1 MSNVGI
7 SKDLTLKHC
16 NSAVPLRRV
25 ASLYIVGCLLLAVD
39 PEEPSKA
46 IWSLKQIKGRAV
58 CIFELL
64 VSTWYVYRYKYNKY
78 IVFSHVC
85 RKLLDPCIPV
95 GIHAKYAPAAL
106 VECGIRAPWPWNIGS
121 LSGAKNLALLAT
133 FASAARYP
141 WTNPSAKVQLSA
153 MIKIVTEV
161 LFRSTWRFLIGDVL
175 RKLMVQDH
183 PGRKLGGCG
192 RKMCWSLC
200 LTGSFKTWCR
210 FRIKSTSECP
220 RWLYTFHHLWNP
232 FHLANT
238 SQGAEKKIRDT
249 GRAGT
254 AKNSRS
260 ARKVEAMS
268 CSVTHASP
276 VKGKNIPQEKCG
288 STVGYSW
295 S

>member
-1 MSNVGI
+1 MANYFKLAISSPYDGVMGLPQQDPNLIFAFPCPYLGI

-39 PEEPSKA
+39 PKEPSNA

-58 CIFELL
+58 CIQSFELL
-64 VSTWYVYRYKYNKY
+64 VSTWYVYRYKY
-78 IVFSHVC
+78 IIFSHVC

-121 LSGAKNLALLAT
+121 LGGAKNPALLAT

-141 WTNPSAKVQLSA
+141 WRNPSAKVQLSA

-161 LFRSTWRFLIGDVL
+161 LFRSTWRFLRGDFWKPDGGL
-175 RKLMVQDH
+175 RWSGMVQLSV
-183 PGRKLGGCG
+183 RWCGG
-192 RKMCWSLC
+192 KSCWSLC
-200 LTGSFKTWCR
+200 LTGSFKTSCR

-220 RWLYTFHHLWNP
+220 R
-232 FHLANT
+232 
-238 SQGAEKKIRDT
+238 
-249 GRAGT
+249 
-254 AKNSRS
+254 
-260 ARKVEAMS
+260 
-268 CSVTHASP
+268 
-276 VKGKNIPQEKCG
+276 
-288 STVGYSW
+288 
-295 S
+295 